1 MKLKSILGTA
11 VLLSTVFLTNINAQ
25 NTAKSTKARAEYI
38 EVEPNVKL
46 HVTDLGE
53 GKPVVLIHGYPV
65 SDASWEYQYLPL
77 IKAGYRV
84 IGITL
89 RGFGQSDKPYG
100 KYNYDQFASDI
111 KTVLD
116 KLDIKDATLGGHSM
130 GGAIA
135 LHYVAKYNAAH
146 VSKLALFAAAAPVHT
161 KKPDYPY
168 PLFTKEDITQWVDRI
183 SVDRPGLLNTIGERF
198 VLSATSV
205 PAGIGAWLG
214 GIEMQSSAYAME
226 QALIALRDEDLRGDL
241 PKIKIPTLIMQAK
254 QDRIVAYALAEQMN
268 KEIKGSKLIPF
279 ENSGH
284 ALFLEEKDK
293 FNEELLKFL
302 KQ

>member
-11 VLLSTVFLTNINAQ
+11 VLLSTVFLTGANAQ
-25 NTAKSTKARAEYI
+25 NMAKSTKARAEYI
-38 EVEPNVKL
+38 EVEPNVRL
-46 HVTDLGE
+46 HISDLGE

-100 KYNYDQFASDI
+100 KYDYDQFASDI

-135 LHYVAKYNAAH
+135 LHYVAKYNSAH
-146 VSKLALFAAAAPVHT
+146 VNKLALFAAAAPVHT

-168 PLFTKEDITQWVDRI
+168 PLFTKEDITKWIDLV

-205 PAGIGAWLG
+205 SPGVGTWLG

-268 KEIKGSKLIPF
+268 KAIKGSKLIPF

>member
-1 MKLKSILGTA
+1 MKLKSILGAA
-11 VLLSTVFLTNINAQ
+11 VLLSTVFLTDANAQ

-38 EVEPNVKL
+38 EVEPNVRL
-46 HVTDLGE
+46 HVSDLGE

-135 LHYVAKYNAAH
+135 LHYVAKYNSAH

-161 KKPDYPY
+161 K
-168 PLFTKEDITQWVDRI
+168 
-183 SVDRPGLLNTIGERF
+183 N
-198 VLSATSV
+198 
-205 PAGIGAWLG
+205 
-214 GIEMQSSAYAME
+214 
-226 QALIALRDEDLRGDL
+226 LIILIRYLQKKIL
-241 PKIKIPTLIMQAK
+241 P
-254 QDRIVAYALAEQMN
+254 N
-268 KEIKGSKLIPF
+268 G
-279 ENSGH
+279 
-284 ALFLEEKDK
+284 
-293 FNEELLKFL
+293 
-302 KQ
+302 